1 MSASTDLPPT
11 AEAILGRASGALV
24 PDHADLVDG
33 LEHLNR
39 LRQSAE
45 RGNPGQIMLLTGESG
60 SGKTT
65 LVRWFIEQERVRI
78 RRESGRSASI
88 GFDGLVL
95 SDGPSG
101 DERPI
106 VYVSVPS
113 TQSQCALAAAILR
126 AYGAQVPDQLR
137 KHQILGRL
145 RAQIIGQKTKVLILD
160 EFHHCVDEDRDRVV
174 RALSELVK
182 DLLVSTKVHIVIAG
196 MGLASKPVDQSKQL
210 NRRCKVRFPLAP
222 FGWGESGAEQE
233 EFRSFLRGW
242 EAAMDLPEPSHLD
255 EPARA
260 ARIHRATGGLI
271 GFAARLVLNALEYGL
286 ERGIARIDDHFLA
299 HVYDETRLPEDTT
312 NPFREALV
320 DDEEAR
326 LEPVEELFIEDEAA
340 DTGVAA
346 GRGRRTVSSG
356 IARGRADHGGA
367 KKARARSCTEKGAA
381 AA

>member
-1 MSASTDLPPT
+1 MSASTDLAPA
-11 AEAILGRASGALV
+11 AEAILARASRALV

-39 LRQSAE
+39 LRRSAE

-65 LVRWFIEQERVRI
+65 LVRWFIEQERGRI
-78 RRESGRSASI
+78 RHETGRSAGI

-113 TQSQCALAAAILR
+113 TQSQSALAAAILR
-126 AYGAQVPDQLR
+126 AYGAQAPDQLR

-145 RAQIIGQKTKVLILD
+145 RAQIVGQKTKVLILD

-174 RALSELVK
+174 KDLSELVK

-196 MGLASKPVDQSKQL
+196 MGLASKPVDRSTQL

-242 EAAMDLPEPSHLD
+242 EAAMDLPEPSYLD
-255 EPARA
+255 DPARA

-271 GFAARLVLNALEYGL
+271 GFSARLVLNALEYGL

-299 HVYDETRLPEDTT
+299 HVYDETSLPGDAT
-312 NPFREALV
+312 NPFREVLV
-320 DDEEAR
+320 GYEEAQ
-326 LEPVEELFIEDEAA
+326 LEPVGERLVEREAA
-340 DTGVAA
+340 DTGSA
-346 GRGRRTVSSG
+346 GGRDRRAVSAGNPRGK
-356 IARGRADHGGA
+356 AERGHAE
-367 KKARARSCTEKGAA
+367 KASARSRTAKGAA

>member
-1 MSASTDLPPT
+1 MFVSTDLPLA
-11 AEAILGRASGALV
+11 AEAILSRASGALV

-101 DERPI
+101 DERPV

-113 TQSQCALAAAILR
+113 TQSQSALAAAILR
-126 AYGAQVPDQLR
+126 AYGAQAPDQLR

-145 RAQIIGQKTKVLILD
+145 RAQIVGQKTKVLILD

-174 RALSELVK
+174 RTLSELVK

-222 FGWGESGAEQE
+222 FGWGESGVEQE

-242 EAAMDLPEPSHLD
+242 EAAMDLPEPSYLD

-260 ARIHRATGGLI
+260 SRIHRATGGLI

-299 HVYDETRLPEDTT
+299 HVYDETRLPEDRT

-320 DDEEAR
+320 GEEEAR
-326 LEPVEELFIEDEAA
+326 LESVGASLVALEPT
-340 DTGVAA
+340 DTDITG
-346 GRGRRTVSSG
+346 GRGRRQISSEG
-356 IARGRADHGGA
+356 ARGKPDRGGA
-367 KKARARSCTEKGAA
+367 KKAPARSRAANGPAA
-381 AA
+381 A